1 MRRVLHW
8 FWAPVRENENWAQ
21 TLVRVLGNLFRIPIT
36 LGLAAAAIAAMIYAG
51 DSRQRRLINVEAR
64 TGIEGENSNGCTA
77 EFPIAIE
84 VRNNSTLT
92 LMSMRIDVTARRPG
106 TSTNLLNRTI
116 RWEHIVPPQH
126 VLGMCYRIG
135 RDPVD
140 SSAVYSAAAVSYSM
154 VLRPTEDWMQR
165 ETQARRL
172 NRFDR
177 YVIPPCR
184 DGLDDGGPLT
194 PEEQE
199 RLAYLESLDHGGPL
213 TPEEQE
219 RLTPEEQERL
229 AYLESLDLDDG
240 GPRRQCSAR

>member
-21 TLVRVLGNLFRIPIT
+21 TLVRVLGNLFRIAIT
-36 LGLAAAAIAAMIYAG
+36 LGLAAAAAIAAMIYAG
-51 DSRQRRLINVEAR
+51 NADSRQREREARLINVEAR

-92 LMSMRIDVTARRPG
+92 LMSMDIDVTARRPG
-106 TSTNLLNRTI
+106 TSTNLLDYGERTI

-177 YVIPPCR
+177 YVIEPSCR
-184 DGLDDGGPLT
+184 DGEADCQPWERDWGEESP
-194 PEEQE
+194 PEQSTDAPTKVE
-199 RLAYLESLDHGGPL
+199 
-213 TPEEQE
+213 
-219 RLTPEEQERL
+219 
-229 AYLESLDLDDG
+229 
-240 GPRRQCSAR
+240 